1 MTAVFDG
8 QALDA
13 RLAAGVAPLTAFREL
28 LKIGRETFRQ
38 RYFEKPAA
46 TPRLVTDSAA
56 FVDALLKRVWELHRP
71 SLPGKTPVA
80 LVAVGGYG
88 RGELHPAS
96 DIDLLILFERFDAVT
111 AQGFVESFVRFLWD
125 IGLEIG
131 HSVRTVKE
139 CVSQAKADLTI
150 ATTLMETRLLSGEET
165 LWQSML
171 AGTGPDKIWPSG
183 KFFAGKLAEQRER
196 HRRFDDTA
204 YNLEPNLKDGPGGL
218 RDLQTL
224 SWVTQRH
231 FHTAALHELVT
242 HGFLRED
249 EYRSLIRG
257 RNYLWMVRAGLH
269 HLAGRREERLLFD
282 HQRALAKLLGYR
294 DRAGALAVEQFMKR
308 YYRTIKSLQLLN
320 VILLQ
325 HFDEEIL
332 TRGKAKVKT
341 INRRFHSRGGYL
353 DVANARVFERAPFAM
368 LELFLILQQ
377 HPALKGVRANT
388 IRLLRANLKKLDA
401 KARRDL
407 ACRSLFME
415 ILRQPHGITHE
426 LRRMNAWGVL
436 GQYLPAFGRIV
447 GQMQHDLFHVYTVD
461 QHTLFVVR
469 NLRRFTVPD
478 FRAEFPLASSLMER
492 LVKPERLLIAGLF
505 HDIAKGRGGD
515 HSALGAEEAVAFGH
529 DHQLSEYD
537 TRFIAWLVQ
546 HHLIMS
552 TTAQRR
558 DISDPDVVH
567 EFARRVGDLEHLENL
582 YLLTVAD
589 MRATSPAV
597 WNTWKDRLLQQ
608 LYHSTARL
616 LERGLAEPIDREVRA
631 ADLRRDA
638 LALLREAKVALPPVE
653 EFWSHLDASYFLQ
666 HDAPALAWHASTIA
680 AAGSGDLPVVAS
692 RFQPELGGS
701 ELLVY
706 TPDRDD
712 LFAVLTGGID
722 RLGLSIVEARI
733 HTLASGYAL
742 DTFVVLDHNGAP
754 ISDARELQRLQKELR
769 EQLQNPRPG
778 RDWRD
783 SPLSRTLR
791 HFPIQSRVV
800 FTDAPGK
807 PHTVVEV
814 ISQDRPG
821 LLYQI
826 ALALRACGLNLV
838 NAKVATY
845 GERVEDIFFVSTREG
860 GPVNNPAQ
868 RACLERET
876 LSRLSTGDTPV
887 QPAG

>member
-8 QALDA
+8 PALDE
-13 RLAAGVAPLTAFREL
+13 RLAAGVPPLTAFREL
-28 LKIGRETFRQ
+28 LQTGRETFRQ
-38 RYFEKPAA
+38 RFFDKPSA
-46 TPRLVTDSAA
+46 TPRLVGDSAA
-56 FVDALLKRVWELHRP
+56 FIDALLKRAWELHRP
-71 SLPGKTPVA
+71 ALPGKTSVA

-96 DIDLLILFERFDAVT
+96 DIDLLLLFGRFDASA
-111 AQGFVESFVRFLWD
+111 AQGFVETFVRFLWD

-131 HSVRTVKE
+131 HSVRTVRE
-139 CVSQAKADLTI
+139 CVSEAKGDLTV
-150 ATTLMETRLLSGEET
+150 ATTLMETRLLAGDEA
-165 LWQSML
+165 LWKSML
-171 AGTGPDKIWPSG
+171 AKTGPNKIWSSG

-224 SWVTQRH
+224 AWVTQRH
-231 FHTAALHELVT
+231 FGTAALHELVT

-257 RNYLWMVRAGLH
+257 RHYLWMVRAGLH

-282 HQRALAKLLGYR
+282 HQRELAELLGYR
-294 DRAGALAVEQFMKR
+294 DRTGALAVEQFMKR
-308 YYRTIKSLQLLN
+308 YYRTVKSLQLLN

-332 TRGKAKVKT
+332 TKGKPKVQA

-353 DVANARVFERAPFAM
+353 EVTNARVFERTPFAM

-377 HPALKGVRANT
+377 RPALKGVRANT
-388 IRLLRANLKKLDA
+388 IRLLRANLKKLDS

-469 NLRRFTVPD
+469 NLRRFTVPE
-478 FRAEFPLASSLMER
+478 FRAEFPLASSLIER

-515 HSALGAEEAVAFGH
+515 HSALGADDAVAFGH
-529 DHQLSEYD
+529 DHHLSEYD

-546 HHLIMS
+546 HHLVMS

-558 DISDPDVVH
+558 DIADPDVVH
-567 EFARRVGDLEHLENL
+567 EFARQVGDLERLENL

-608 LYHSTARL
+608 LYHSTARV
-616 LERGLAEPIDREVRA
+616 LERGLAEPVDREARA

-638 LALLREAKVALPPVE
+638 LVLLREAKVALPPVE
-653 EFWSHLDASYFLQ
+653 EFWRHLDAGYFLQ
-666 HDAPALAWHASTIA
+666 HDAPALAWHARTIA
-680 AAGSGDLPVVAS
+680 AGDLPAVSS
-692 RFQPELGGS
+692 RFQPEMGGS

-733 HTLASGYAL
+733 HTLANGNAL
-742 DTFVVLDHNGAP
+742 DTFVVLDHNGTP
-754 ISDARELQRLQKELR
+754 ISDARELQRLQGELHA
-769 EQLQNPRPG
+769 QLLHPRPG

-783 SPLSRTLR
+783 SPLPRTLR
-791 HFPIQSRVV
+791 HFPIQSRVI
-800 FTDAPGK
+800 FTDAPDK

-814 ISQDRPG
+814 TTQDRPG

-860 GPVNNPAQ
+860 GPVNNPEQ
-868 RACLERET
+868 RACLEREI
-876 LSRLSTGDTPV
+876 LSRLSTGDA
-887 QPAG
+887 PASSA